1 MQVLETK
8 DRKVSHSPISWAYKK
23 ELRRP
28 KTFNSSSMLTQ
39 PGYNLGKQQETKAD
53 IQ

>member
-8 DRKVSHSPISWAYKK
+8 DRKVSHSPAPWAYKK
-23 ELRRP
+23 ELRRS
-28 KTFNSSSMLTQ
+28 KTFKSSSMLTE
-39 PGYNLGKQQETKAD
+39 PGYNLGKQQGTKAD